1 MGLFSKLKENKE
13 EKAQAKEE
21 NAARL
26 AEFNPTLTIGI
37 EESGVLGDGLA
48 EHILV
53 DEAQGAFVV
62 ALASASDFRANNPWI
77 ISFDQVEKAE
87 MHIDE
92 YWAENYRYGQRPM
105 RGVGTLTQ
113 DQYKNVFWCY
123 DYVLEMK
130 TSHPYAKRLNCR
142 FNGHTLGTK
151 VPSKGI
157 FVRRGL
163 EVGCYANSSAE
174 AREKAAAFDAKAEE
188 EAARNSRMKTFDLL
202 TLQRPDTLMGRLVAD
217 GQNDFRVAIIQYA
230 SFYLQ
235 EAAKFLEL
243 LGK

>member
-1 MGLFSKLKENKE
+1 MGLFSKIKENKE

-26 AEFNPTLTIGI
+26 ADFNPTLTIGI
-37 EESGVLGDGLA
+37 EESGILGDSLA

-53 DEAQGAFVV
+53 DEAQRAFVV
-62 ALASASDFRANNPWI
+62 ALASVEDFRKFNPWI

-92 YWAENYRYGQRPM
+92 YWSESYKFGQRPV
-105 RGVGTLTQ
+105 RGMGTLTQ
-113 DQYKNVFWCY
+113 DQYKNVYWCY

-130 TSHPYAKRLNCR
+130 TSHPYAKKVNCQ

-163 EVGCYANSSAE
+163 EVGCYVNKSAE
-174 AREKAAAFDAKAEE
+174 ALEKAEAFDAKAEE
-188 EAARNSRMKTFDLL
+188 EEARNSRIKRFDIL
-202 TLQRPDTLMGRLVAD
+202 TLQRPDTLMGKLVAD

-230 SFYLQ
+230 SFYLR